1 MVWLLFMIENGV
13 CKVVTTRPKNDFA
26 NLADL
31 TKHYA
36 LFRVLSHLNFGDGR
50 DSAL

>member
-1 MVWLLFMIENGV
+1 MIENGAH
-13 CKVVTTRPKNDFA
+13 KVVTNRPKNYFA
-26 NLADL
+26 NFADL